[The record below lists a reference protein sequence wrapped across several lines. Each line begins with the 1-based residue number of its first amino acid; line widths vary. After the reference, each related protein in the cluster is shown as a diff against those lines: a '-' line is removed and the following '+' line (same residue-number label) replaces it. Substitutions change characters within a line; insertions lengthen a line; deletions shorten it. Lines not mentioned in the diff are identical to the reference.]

1 MFSFRGTARTHRFLT
16 MKQVIQRM
24 LPIIQQNI
32 NNQEINT
39 VNARDLH
46 KFLESG
52 KDFSTWIKDRINQ
65 YGFIENQDFMKLTQ
79 KGELSKTGQTLID
92 YHLSLDMAKQLSMV
106 ERNPKGKEA
115 RQYFIECEKRAKQ
128 APAIPALPFNIT
140 DPLSILEWSKN
151 QLLESKQREAT
162 KDAIIA
168 EQSRV
173 LTLQNEAIEINKE
186 IEVFVK
192 QMQEAKKSKN
202 FTECSK
208 ILSDA
213 FDFPMTAHNLKCFC
227 ILRGFL
233 NLDGLPSQS
242 YRKDK
247 IFRVFVKY
255 LESTGQIRTS
265 VLITGNGLL
274 FLSREVKFYKVFFSL
289 KKDEYKDILEPIKNG
304 INLRKEFME
313 RLKNATHYSNTELLV

>member
-1 MFSFRGTARTHRFLT
+1 
-16 MKQVIQRM
+16 M
-24 LPIIQQNI
+24 LPIIHKNI
-32 NNQEINT
+32 NNQEVNT

-65 YGFIENQDFMKLTQ
+65 YGFIENQDFIKLTQ

-92 YHLSLDMAKQLSMV
+92 YHLSLDMAKQLCMV
-106 ERNPKGKEA
+106 ERNPKGKDA
-115 RQYFIECEKRAKQ
+115 RIYFIECERKVKQ
-128 APAIPALPFNIT
+128 APTVPVLPFDIT
-140 DPLSILEWSKN
+140 DPMSIMDWSKN
-151 QLLESKQREAT
+151 QFMMYQQRESV

-173 LTLQNEAIEINKE
+173 LTLQNETIETNKE
-186 IEVFVK
+186 FEAFVK
-192 QMQEAKKSKN
+192 QMQESKKSKN

-247 IFRVFVKY
+247 LFRVFVKY
-255 LESTGQIRTS
+255 IESTGQIRTS

-274 FLSREVKFYKVFFSL
+274 FLSREVKPYKVFFSL